1 MIYKHEYYLFVV
13 CSYVINDGISIV
25 LDSKYIK
32 YKYTINKQ
40 IKDILTSQVKAV
52 GSSVYMLMGY

>member
-1 MIYKHEYYLFVV
+1 MNIICLLIV

-32 YKYTINKQ
+32 YNYTINKQ

-52 GSSVYMLMGY
+52 GSSVYMLMIY

>member
-1 MIYKHEYYLFVV
+1 MNIICLLIV

-32 YKYTINKQ
+32 YKYT
-40 IKDILTSQVKAV
+40 LLAAV
-52 GSSVYMLMGY
+52 FIC